1 MPPPP
6 LSLPRYR
13 DLSLRRQSRALGIT
27 GKAELFKH
35 EWYVGIN
42 LCFSRDL
49 VLKASLDGVCVTSV
63 FETQPLLGRDGGR
76 AASVPTSRAAGAPER
91 QGPAVHSGLPRFSW
105 YRCRVSKAMFRT
117 SQGPNE
123 LKPHDGSWGPRGPR
137 LWSSIKTKPQDL
149 PPLTPRKR
157 PGPAPEEA
165 TALLGPEAASPAREA
180 RAGRGGFPYGCW
192 QPRTKKNPSLLRR
205 RTYGQSPSP
214 PSPPWAAEPLGGCV
228 PTDSELI
235 KSYLS
240 STVDTEASRLA
251 CFGRAAAKSS
261 SFS

>member
-35 EWYVGIN
+35 ERYVGIN

-157 PGPAPEEA
+157 PGPAPD
-165 TALLGPEAASPAREA
+165 P
-180 RAGRGGFPYGCW
+180 
-192 QPRTKKNPSLLRR
+192 LRR
-205 RTYGQSPSP
+205 RPPRCSDPKPLLPHGKRERGGVVFPMDAGSLAQRRTRVFCAEGPTGKVHLPPALPGQQN
-214 PSPPWAAEPLGGCV
+214 
-228 PTDSELI
+228 
-235 KSYLS
+235 
-240 STVDTEASRLA
+240 R
-251 CFGRAAAKSS
+251 
-261 SFS
+261 